1 MIKNSLNLNPPNL
14 VKYKKNTYDCP
25 MHTTLLSQ
33 ILAAFIPIFVAIDA
47 FGLAPVYLGL
57 VEPFSKDKRKKILLE
72 SVLTAG
78 LIGIVFVFLGKSV
91 FQFLGITVADFRV
104 AGGLIL
110 LILSIHDLVFKS
122 VDYRKSSSETVGVVP
137 LGIPLIMGPG
147 TLTAIIV
154 LIDSVGVWPT
164 FFSLLA
170 NLVVILIVCLM
181 AAKIVKVIGKG
192 GAEGLSKIANLMLA
206 AIAVMII
213 RSGVIEIIRNEIS
226 K

>member
-1 MIKNSLNLNPPNL
+1 MISS
-14 VKYKKNTYDCP
+14 
-25 MHTTLLSQ
+25 MHATFLSQ
-33 ILAAFIPIFVAIDA
+33 FLAAFIPIFVAIDA
-47 FGLAPVYLGL
+47 FGLAPVYIGL
-57 VEPFSKDKRKKILLE
+57 VEPFSKEKKRRILFE

-78 LIGIVFVFLGKSV
+78 LIGIAFVFLGKSV
-91 FQFLGITVADFRV
+91 FQFLGITVSDFKV

-122 VDYRKSSSETVGVVP
+122 VDYRKSESPETIGVVP
-137 LGIPLIMGPG
+137 LGMPLIMGPG

-154 LIDSVGVWPT
+154 LIDTVGVWPT
-164 FFSLLA
+164 FFSLIA
-170 NLVVILIVCLM
+170 NLIVILIVCLM
-181 AAKIVKVIGKG
+181 ATRIVKVIGKG

-213 RSGVIEIIRNEIS
+213 RSGLIEIIRNEMM

>member
-1 MIKNSLNLNPPNL
+1 M
-14 VKYKKNTYDCP
+14 
-25 MHTTLLSQ
+25 
-33 ILAAFIPIFVAIDA
+33 DA

-57 VEPFSKDKRKKILLE
+57 VQPFTKEKRKKILIE
-72 SVLTAG
+72 SVITAG
-78 LIGIVFVFLGKSV
+78 LIGIAFVFLGKSA
-91 FQFLGITVADFRV
+91 FSFLGITVSDFKV

-122 VDYRKSSSETVGVVP
+122 VDYRRSDNETVGVVP
-137 LGIPLIMGPG
+137 LGMPLIMGPA

-164 FFSLLA
+164 FVSLVA

-181 AAKIVKVIGKG
+181 SGKIVRIIGKG
-192 GAEGLSKIANLMLA
+192 GAEGLSKIANLMLT

-213 RSGVIEIIRNEIS
+213 RSGVIEIIRNEMS

>member
-1 MIKNSLNLNPPNL
+1 VKRLKNHYIPAMDASFFSLCL
-14 VKYKKNTYDCP
+14 T
-25 MHTTLLSQ
+25 
-33 ILAAFIPIFVAIDA
+33 AFIPIFVAMDA

-57 VEPFSKDKRKKILLE
+57 VEPFTPEKRRTILLQ

-78 LIGIVFVFLGKSV
+78 LIGVAFVFLGKSV
-91 FQFLGITVADFRV
+91 FHFMGITISDFKV

-122 VDYRKSSSETVGVVP
+122 VDYRKTDSADTVGVVP
-137 LGIPLIMGPG
+137 LGMPLIMGPG

-154 LIDSVGVWPT
+154 LIDTTGVWPT
-164 FFSLLA
+164 FFSLIVNLIII
-170 NLVVILIVCLM
+170 LVVCTM
-181 AAKIVKVIGKG
+181 ANKIVRLIGKG
-192 GAEGLSKIANLMLA
+192 GSEGLSKIANLMLA